1 MEVILSGPQ
10 SEDKPTTDAISNSNT
25 GVGSALKQSNAADS
39 TVDEL
44 SKSWSSLKSS
54 VGDLVDKVESGI
66 NTTFQ
71 SALTTVKE
79 GASVVANSA
88 TQKATVLV
96 KQINKAI
103 T

>member
-1 MEVILSGPQ
+1 LGLPETIKRGR
-10 SEDKPTTDAISNSNT
+10 
-25 GVGSALKQSNAADS
+25 S

-54 VGDLVDKVESGI
+54 VGDLVDKVESGLI
-66 NTTFQ
+66 PFQ
-71 SALTTVKE
+71 ALLRRLKRVR
-79 GASVVANSA
+79 GVANSA